1 VRLPGDRG
9 GSGPGGFGG
18 SIDGPQRAPAAPN
31 GASPLGLRI
40 DPGLV
45 VPVAAWSLTT
55 ALGVILFA
63 LFLRRPSRRE
73 PALVGADQAGASM
86 AVWSA
91 VATMPPPLGPPVA
104 APGAVGG
111 FGQGGG
117 DEAIDPA
124 EANIPRWLR
133 PTLREQRQSD
143 RGYVQVAREPARF
156 GSPARAGVER
166 RTIGYRLVRMTD
178 APDDVRSREVG
189 RVDRG
194 DQVEVIGE
202 HEGFLQI
209 RTPDGLEGWVPRVVI
224 VG

>member
-1 VRLPGDRG
+1 
-9 GSGPGGFGG
+9 
-18 SIDGPQRAPAAPN
+18 
-31 GASPLGLRI
+31 LGLGI
-40 DPGLV
+40 DPGLAI
-45 VPVAAWSLTT
+45 PVAAWSLTT

-63 LFLRRPSRRE
+63 LFLRRPLRRE
-73 PALVGADQAGASM
+73 PALVGADQAGASA
-86 AVWSA
+86 AVWAA
-91 VATMPPPLGPPVA
+91 VATMPPPPGQPVA

-111 FGQGGG
+111 LAQG

-124 EANIPRWLR
+124 EASLPRWLR

-143 RGYVQVAREPARF
+143 RGYLQVAREPARF

-166 RTIGYRLVRMTD
+166 RTIGYRLVRMSD
-178 APDDVRSREVG
+178 APDDIRSREVG